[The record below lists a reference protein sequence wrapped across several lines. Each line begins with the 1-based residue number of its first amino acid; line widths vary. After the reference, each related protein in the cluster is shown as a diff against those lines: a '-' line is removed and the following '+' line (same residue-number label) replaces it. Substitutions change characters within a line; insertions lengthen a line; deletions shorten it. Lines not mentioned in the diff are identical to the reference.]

1 MQIVQTRRGRP
12 TPLPDRMSMLRE
24 EEELWN
30 SRQEDTRTKGQ
41 ANTLPLHTEKVSRD
55 WEEDKRNVVHKKKY
69 VKI

>member
-1 MQIVQTRRGRP
+1 MQIVQAKRGRLA
-12 TPLPDRMSMLRE
+12 PLPDRMSMLRE

-41 ANTLPLHTEKVSRD
+41 VDTLPIHTEKVSGD
-55 WEEDKRNVVHKKKY
+55 WKDDKRNVVHKKKY